1 MAAFLVRALH
11 LTDGLSDPFS
21 DDDDSVFEADIERL
35 AAAGITKGCNPPVN
49 DEYCPDARVTRAQMA
64 AFLVRALGYTDD
76 GGGDLFLDDDYSI
89 FEADIDRLATVG
101 VTQGCNPPINDRFC
115 PEQYVT
121 RGQMAAFLHEPSARR
136 PSRVGA
142 ARMLCRRGTT
152 ELDDQR
158 ESPLSR
164 QRSLWIGAPSPRLS
178 ASWQTR
184 GMISIE
190 LARRLRDAGLEWVP
204 AEGDRF
210 MIPDRDLEDQ
220 RFSISEMTVEVHR
233 LRDGQR
239 ISFNGAVEWALDS
252 IMQQEVIWLPSE
264 AQLRD
269 RLGRAFESLQ
279 QGPNGYKCNL
289 LVHGMRA
296 YVCRHRASRC
306 ICACSA
312 RFAL

>member
-1 MAAFLVRALH
+1 
-11 LTDGLSDPFS
+11 
-21 DDDDSVFEADIERL
+21 
-35 AAAGITKGCNPPVN
+35 
-49 DEYCPDARVTRAQMA
+49 
-64 AFLVRALGYTDD
+64 
-76 GGGDLFLDDDYSI
+76 
-89 FEADIDRLATVG
+89 
-101 VTQGCNPPINDRFC
+101 
-115 PEQYVT
+115 
-121 RGQMAAFLHEPSARR
+121 
-136 PSRVGA
+136 
-142 ARMLCRRGTT
+142 
-152 ELDDQR
+152 
-158 ESPLSR
+158 
-164 QRSLWIGAPSPRLS
+164 
-178 ASWQTR
+178 
-184 GMISIE
+184 MISIE

-289 LVHGMRA
+289 LVHGMRRTFAATEPADA
-296 YVCRHRASRC
+296 Y
-306 ICACSA
+306 
-312 RFAL
+312 ALALLDLLSNPEEMLRLIVDD